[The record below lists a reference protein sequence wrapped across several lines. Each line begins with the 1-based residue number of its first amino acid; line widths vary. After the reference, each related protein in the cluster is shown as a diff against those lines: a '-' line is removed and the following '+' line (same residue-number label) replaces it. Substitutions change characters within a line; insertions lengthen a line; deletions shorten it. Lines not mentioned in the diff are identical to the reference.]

1 MKWFVKKLTRWARA
15 GQDVKGLARRVD
27 GRVQALAGVAG
38 VTGSIDGFDILG
50 VASLPLVLP
59 QYSEDILFDHTPFSF
74 WTIDG
79 LDRTCYL
86 ELILDSW
93 RCMAQ
98 IQAHIAMMY
107 MLEDRRENH

>member
-1 MKWFVKKLTRWARA
+1 MGSTFSVLLHYHWYYHN
-15 GQDVKGLARRVD
+15 VD
-27 GRVQALAGVAG
+27 H
-38 VTGSIDGFDILG
+38 
-50 VASLPLVLP
+50 
-59 QYSEDILFDHTPFSF
+59 SEDVLFDHTPFSF

-98 IQAHIAMMY
+98 IRAHIAMMY